1 VPADAL
7 VNSADQ
13 NLIELRKGV
22 EELRLQRKTR
32 TAGLAAAA
40 SVGVLAV
47 ALLARGR
54 SSDQS
59 FEPVESEG

>member
-1 VPADAL
+1 MPGSL

-32 TAGLAAAA
+32 TAGLAAATA
-40 SVGVLAV
+40 LGAV
-47 ALLARGR
+47 AVAFVARGR
-54 SSDQS
+54 SSEQT
-59 FEPVESEG
+59 FELIESAD